1 MPKAPNYP
9 RASQIAAL
17 DIGTSKVA
25 CFIGRVEH
33 HGALKVVGVGHT
45 LSKGIRAGIITDI
58 AEAEA
63 SINAAVY
70 AAEQM
75 ADESIEHAVVNIH
88 GSQILSHHVHV
99 GLDVVGDGVTE
110 RDVQDLAREA
120 KASLA
125 NGVDE
130 IVHNFPLRYALDD
143 HKGIQDPKGMVGN
156 HLAADFN
163 AITAPINQLRNLANC
178 LSRCHLNLVDV
189 VLSHHAA
196 ALGCLEQDE
205 LELGV
210 MLIEIGG
217 GSTNFAIYHEGRN
230 VYSGAIPVGG
240 THVTNDIAKGLST
253 NLTAAERLKVLSG
266 SVLSAPAFDQET
278 IDVPPLGEASDD
290 DSNYMPRSALV
301 GIIRP
306 RMEEIFEMVRAKVE
320 AAGVA
325 KYAGRQVV
333 LTGGGSQIPGTRDL
347 AARVLGKQVRIGK
360 PRALSGLADAVSGPA
375 FSTTAGILEYAH
387 RTQLQNR
394 HNHPVAIPSGV
405 SALWWNM
412 KHWVRRNF

>member
-1 MPKAPNYP
+1 MSKKSAYP

-33 HGALKVVGVGHT
+33 HGALRVIGVGHT

-75 ADESIEHAVVNIH
+75 ADESIEHVVANIH
-88 GSQILSHHVHV
+88 GNQILSHHVHV
-99 GLDVVGDGVTE
+99 GLDVVGSGVHD
-110 RDVQDLAREA
+110 RDVIDLQREA
-120 KASLA
+120 KASVA

-130 IVHNFPLRYALDD
+130 VIHCFPLRYSLDD
-143 HKGIQDPKGMVGN
+143 HKGIQDPRGMVGN

-163 AITAPINQLRNLANC
+163 VMTVPHNQLRNLSNC

-189 VLSHHAA
+189 VLSQHAA

-230 VYSGAIPVGG
+230 VYSSAIPVGG
-240 THVTNDIAKGLST
+240 LHVTSDIAKGLST

-278 IDVPPLGEASDD
+278 IDVPPLGESSDD

-325 KYAGRQVV
+325 RYAGRQVV
-333 LTGGGSQIPGTRDL
+333 LTGGGCQIPGTRDL
-347 AARVLGKQVRIGK
+347 AARVLGKQVRIGR
-360 PRALSGLADAVSGPA
+360 PRQLTGLADAVSGPA

-387 RTQLQNR
+387 RAQLQSR
-394 HNHPVAIPSGV
+394 STPHVTIPSGM
-405 SALWWNM
+405 SAMWWNV
-412 KHWVRRNF
+412 KHWVKRNF